1 LAAAAVHGMIG
12 ALIQQHSRAECVGG
26 WMQRSA
32 VLAKTEKG
40 AEEVKSR
47 AYGLP
52 ARLRSVL
59 IMVDGVSSVG
69 DLVERFNAIPNI
81 EGSLQLL
88 LEQEY
93 VALSGTDAGAAQAPA
108 AAPARATPDAAPDAA
123 PQPPVP
129 ATRERAVSELCL
141 VLLDSAG
148 PNADLVTGDLERAR
162 NRAEFEKAVARAA
175 NLLEAMGGRA
185 RPRAA
190 EFRVRAQVVAERFF
204 GA

>member
-1 LAAAAVHGMIG
+1 
-12 ALIQQHSRAECVGG
+12 
-26 WMQRSA
+26 MQRSA

-93 VALSGTDAGAAQAPA
+93 VALAGARQAPA
-108 AAPARATPDAAPDAA
+108 APPTTAAPDAA
-123 PQPPVP
+123 PAAALQPPVP
-129 ATRERAVSELCL
+129 ATREGAVNELCRL
-141 VLLDSAG
+141 LLDSAG

-162 NRAEFEKAVARAA
+162 NRAEFDKAVARAA
-175 NLLEAMGGRA
+175 NLLDALGGRA
-185 RPRAA
+185 RTRAA
-190 EFRVRAQVVAERFF
+190 ELRARAQVVAERFF